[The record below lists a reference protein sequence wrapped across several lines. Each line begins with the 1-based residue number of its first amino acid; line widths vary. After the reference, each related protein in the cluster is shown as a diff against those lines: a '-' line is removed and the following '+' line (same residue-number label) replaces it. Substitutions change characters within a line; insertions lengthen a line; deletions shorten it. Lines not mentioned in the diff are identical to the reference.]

1 MRKLVICLSS
11 IIIIFFGACPSYGSD
26 FKGGERVSITEPV
39 IGDLYVAAGEIDVRA
54 PISGDLVV
62 AGGEI
67 SVEDSVMQD
76 ILIAGGQLYLNGFV
90 GDDIRAAGGRIKIT
104 NRITGDLVVF
114 GGEINIQEDAIID
127 GDLRVFGGE
136 VYIRGVIKGAIKSSG
151 GKIYFR
157 GTAEG
162 DVELQAE
169 ELEID
174 GEIKGR
180 STLVAENII
189 LGDQA
194 KFYQEVE
201 YWREDAEMDF
211 GTSLVNTSARYDIE
225 LKEIGKDRGPFGL
238 AFGPLGLIYV
248 LSILLILILLNF
260 LFNRPLAQAG
270 ERLNQ
275 EPTRSLGYGA
285 AYFIGLPILVVLLLV
300 TVIGIP
306 IALLFLAL
314 YAFSL
319 LFGLSITSVVAAKAM
334 KIKYNY
340 KHWGTWML
348 VLVSAGVFVVLKLL
362 TLIPFIGWL
371 FYLIVLVVAFG
382 AILVDLLPQKKIST

>member
-1 MRKLVICLSS
+1 
-11 IIIIFFGACPSYGSD
+11 
-26 FKGGERVSITEPV
+26 
-39 IGDLYVAAGEIDVRA
+39 
-54 PISGDLVV
+54 
-62 AGGEI
+62 
-67 SVEDSVMQD
+67 
-76 ILIAGGQLYLNGFV
+76 
-90 GDDIRAAGGRIKIT
+90 
-104 NRITGDLVVF
+104 
-114 GGEINIQEDAIID
+114 
-127 GDLRVFGGE
+127 
-136 VYIRGVIKGAIKSSG
+136 
-151 GKIYFR
+151 
-157 GTAEG
+157 
-162 DVELQAE
+162 
-169 ELEID
+169 
-174 GEIKGR
+174 
-180 STLVAENII
+180 
-189 LGDQA
+189 
-194 KFYQEVE
+194 
-201 YWREDAEMDF
+201 
-211 GTSLVNTSARYDIE
+211 
-225 LKEIGKDRGPFGL
+225 
-238 AFGPLGLIYV
+238 
-248 LSILLILILLNF
+248 
-260 LFNRPLAQAG
+260 LAQAG

-382 AILVDLLPQKKIST
+382 AIVVDLLPQKKISTSDV